1 MLIFLTIITKINR
14 MDLQLNGKKAF
25 ISGSTQGIG
34 LAIARQL
41 LNENVAVT
49 INGRNSEKTEQVRRE
64 LEEQFP
70 NVGVSA
76 IVADFSK
83 KEEVEKLIAQLAEV
97 DILVNNVGIFDLK
110 DFENITDDD
119 WYSYF
124 EINVMSGVRLSRHL
138 LPKMLSKKWGRIIF
152 ISSESG
158 VNIPEN
164 MIHYGMT
171 KCAMSA
177 VANGIS
183 KLTKGT
189 EVTVNTIIGGPT
201 YSESVSTV
209 VEHIATTQ
217 NLSVEQMKD
226 IIIQQSN
233 PHSLLQ
239 RFIEPSEIANLVA
252 YLSSPLSIATN
263 GSSLR
268 ADGGVL
274 KII

>member
-1 MLIFLTIITKINR
+1 M
-14 MDLQLNGKKAF
+14 
-25 ISGSTQGIG
+25 
-34 LAIARQL
+34 
-41 LNENVAVT
+41 
-49 INGRNSEKTEQVRRE
+49 
-64 LEEQFP
+64 
-70 NVGVSA
+70 
-76 IVADFSK
+76 ADFSK

-97 DILVNNVGIFDLK
+97 DILINNVGIFELK

-171 KCAMSA
+171 KSAMSA
-177 VANGIS
+177 VANGLS

-209 VEHIATTQ
+209 VEHIARTQ

>member
-1 MLIFLTIITKINR
+1 
-14 MDLQLNGKKAF
+14 MDLQLNGKRAF

-41 LNENVAVT
+41 LNENVAVI
-49 INGRNSEKTEQVRRE
+49 INGRNSEKTEQVRKE
-64 LEEQFP
+64 LQEQFP
-70 NVGVSA
+70 NAGVSA
-76 IVADFSK
+76 MVADFSK
-83 KEEVEKLIAQLAEV
+83 KEEVEKLIAQLADV
-97 DILVNNVGIFDLK
+97 DILINNVGIFELK
-110 DFENITDDD
+110 DFENITDDN
-119 WYSYF
+119 WYNYF
-124 EINVMSGVRLSRHL
+124 EINVMSGVRMSRHL
-138 LPKMLSKKWGRIIF
+138 LPKMLDKKWGRIIF

-158 VNIPEN
+158 VNVPEN

-171 KCAMSA
+171 KSAMSA
-177 VANGIS
+177 VANGLS

-209 VEHIATTQ
+209 VEQIATTQ
-217 NLSVEQMKD
+217 DLSVEQMKN

-239 RFIEPSEIANLVA
+239 RFIEPSEIAHLVA
-252 YLSSPLSIATN
+252 YLSSPLSLATN

-274 KII
+274 KTV

>member
-1 MLIFLTIITKINR
+1 
-14 MDLQLNGKKAF
+14 
-25 ISGSTQGIG
+25 
-34 LAIARQL
+34 
-41 LNENVAVT
+41 
-49 INGRNSEKTEQVRRE
+49 
-64 LEEQFP
+64 
-70 NVGVSA
+70 
-76 IVADFSK
+76 
-83 KEEVEKLIAQLAEV
+83 
-97 DILVNNVGIFDLK
+97 
-110 DFENITDDD
+110 
-119 WYSYF
+119 
-124 EINVMSGVRLSRHL
+124 RHL

-164 MIHYGMT
+164 MIHYGMSN
-171 KCAMSA
+171 CAMSA

-183 KLTKGT
+183 KMTKGT
-189 EVTVNTIIGGPT
+189 EVTVKTIIAVPT
-201 YSESVSTV
+201 FSKTISTV
-209 VEHIATTQ
+209 LEHIATTQ

-239 RFIEPSEIANLVA
+239 RFIKPSEIANLVA

>member
-97 DILVNNVGIFDLK
+97 DILVDNVGIFDLK